1 MTGAAPLVLVYS
13 SNARH
18 RAEIIAALGTRP
30 SPSLPPI
37 TVAEAATGAT
47 VVARLDEGGVDLAI
61 LDGEAAPTGGIGL
74 ARQLRD
80 EVEPCPP
87 LLVIT
92 ARKADGWLA
101 TWSHADAWVSH
112 PLDPFELAAAAARLL
127 TLDAERHTV
136 AEFRE

>member
-18 RAEIIAALGTRP
+18 RAEIVAALGSRT
-30 SPSLPPI
+30 SPDTPPI
-37 TVAEAATGAT
+37 AVAEAATAAT
-47 VVARLDEGGVDLAI
+47 VVQHLDDGGVSLAI
-61 LDGEAAPTGGIGL
+61 LDGEASPTGGIGL

-92 ARKADGWLA
+92 ARRADAWLA
-101 TWSHADAWVSH
+101 RWSHADGWVSH

-127 TLDAERHTV
+127 AP
-136 AEFRE
+136 AAP